1 MRWLSNPS
9 EACLREALSAAVP
22 ALADAAVELPAQ
34 LAQLEAEWCAATAI
48 VGGRFIAKFAWSE
61 PAAIRVQREAEVL
74 QALVRA
80 APALPVP
87 AVEAA
92 SDDPVLFVT
101 RRVEGRPL
109 RFVHA
114 HVTPSERAAVACELG
129 RFLATLHQP
138 AVLVRVSEAAPALIQ
153 PQPQGATP
161 AIRERLPRFLDRP
174 RAQRVSVLC
183 DWVDE
188 ILGQPAPPPVLAH
201 GDFHGFN
208 QVWDQGA
215 WTLRLVADFE
225 VAGPADREY
234 DFRYLPPLE
243 RTFGLVTAT
252 HDQYVAHGGGPLDLQ
267 RVMAW
272 HIRTA
277 LGDAL
282 WRSEAGVPLPGDS
295 TPASYIDDIGRKF
308 PLVRAM
314 Q

>member
-9 EACLREALSAAVP
+9 EACLREALGAAVP
-22 ALADAAVELPAQ
+22 ALADAAIELPAQ

-48 VGGRFIAKFAWSE
+48 VGGRSIAKFAWSE
-61 PAAIRVQREAEVL
+61 AAAIRVQREAEVL

-80 APALPVP
+80 VPALPVP
-87 AVEAA
+87 ALEAA

-109 RFVHA
+109 RFVHG

-138 AVLVRVSEAAPALIQ
+138 TVLVRVSEAAPALVQ

-161 AIRERLPRFLDRP
+161 AIRERLPRFLDQP
-174 RAQRVSVLC
+174 RAEQVSVLC
-183 DWVDE
+183 HWVDDV
-188 ILGQPAPPPVLAH
+188 LGHTAPPPVLTH

-208 QVWDQGA
+208 QVWDPRA
-215 WTLRLVADFE
+215 WTLRLVADYE
-225 VAGPADREY
+225 VTGPADPEY

-252 HDQYVAHGGGPLDLQ
+252 HDQYVAHGGRPLDLQ

-295 TPASYIDDIGRKF
+295 TPASYIDDIARKL
-308 PLVRAM
+308 PLVSTIE
-314 Q
+314 